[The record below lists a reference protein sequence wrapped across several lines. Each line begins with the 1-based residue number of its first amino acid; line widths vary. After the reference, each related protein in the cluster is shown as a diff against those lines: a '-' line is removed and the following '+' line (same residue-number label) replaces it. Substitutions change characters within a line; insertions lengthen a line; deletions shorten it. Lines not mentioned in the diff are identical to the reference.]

1 MPFSSAAL
9 VPKHSTIPG
18 RSVRAKRSR
27 YLPDVPAVAEQFP
40 APEVVTWNGLL
51 APARTPGDI
60 IASEPNEQTRSALK
74 QDLDVNVTTENTEVA
89 KKAKVIFIGL
99 KPGLVLPVLR
109 ELHVDLVNKLV
120 ISLAAGVRLKNM
132 EAVSDARFMRALTN
146 TPSAICR
153 AATAIARG
161 TRTTNEDV
169 AHAQRVFSAIGIII
183 EVEEGQIDAVTALAG
198 SGPAFIYTVIEA
210 LAEGGK
216 KLGLAPDVALTLATQ
231 TVLGAAQLALES
243 RKSPGELIEM
253 VVSPGGTTAAGL
265 DMMKKLGTSE
275 SLIAAIEA
283 ATKRG
288 QEMAQ
293 ENL

>member
-1 MPFSSAAL
+1 MTCIKTVSLNRYAFGFIGAGKLA
-9 VPKHSTIPG
+9 G
-18 RSVRAKRSR
+18 SVIRGLMRAK
-27 YLPDVPAVAEQFP
+27 FC
-40 APEVVTWNGLL
+40 APGE
-51 APARTPGDI
+51 I

-132 EAVSDARFMRALTN
+132 EAVSKARFMRALTN

-161 TRTTNEDV
+161 TRTTNQDV
-169 AHAQRVFSAIGIII
+169 ARARKIFSAIGIIAVVD
-183 EVEEGQIDAVTALAG
+183 EDQIDAVTALAG

-216 KLGLAPDVALTLATQ
+216 KVGLAPNVALTLATQ

-253 VVSPGGTTAAGL
+253 VVSPGGTTAAG
-265 DMMKKLGTSE
+265 
-275 SLIAAIEA
+275 
-283 ATKRG
+283 
-288 QEMAQ
+288 
-293 ENL
+293 